1 MCWSLAILLWSPTYL
16 SAAQQGEWLAR
27 HRDQKGRRQ
36 QWRVTW
42 VHGEYGGGQ
51 AEAER
56 KRSIE
61 RLGRPETRQSIGKY
75 MDKPYQNEVG
85 LCSD

>member
-1 MCWSLAILLWSPTYL
+1 MADKV
-16 SAAQQGEWLAR
+16 QGPEREKAVE
-27 HRDQKGRRQ
+27 GNMGTRRI
-36 QWRVTW
+36 WR
-42 VHGEYGGGQ
+42 GQ

-75 MDKPYQNEVG
+75 VDKPYQNEVG